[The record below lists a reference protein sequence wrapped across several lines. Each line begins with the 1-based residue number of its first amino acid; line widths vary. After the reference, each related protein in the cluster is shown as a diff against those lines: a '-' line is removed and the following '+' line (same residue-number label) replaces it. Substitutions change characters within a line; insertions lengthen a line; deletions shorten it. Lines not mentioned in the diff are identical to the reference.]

1 MDIRIDSMNCS
12 GGDISKLCKQLKN
25 MFDFLLVSIEMNK
38 NVSVSDIHYFL
49 RIMDMIMVKICK
61 KVEK

>member
-1 MDIRIDSMNCS
+1 MNCS
-12 GGDISKLCKQLKN
+12 GGDIAKLCKQLKN